1 MTHRLPMRTPGQRV
15 GLCVA
20 AAAVLCG
27 GCSPSYRQDQV
38 LESLKTICATDY
50 KLKVTAKQVGQT
62 LAVHLH
68 HNGILHQQGNQVG
81 LTETA
86 QETLGNLIEA
96 IHRVVLSSDAPIRFY
111 LVLVSDSSIPGAY
124 LTILRYMEDVRR
136 ANANM
141 LPPTE
146 FFHRTIFDLKFVG
159 GAALG
164 LDQFDVSDIT
174 LEEFLSWQLARRI
187 HTHLTEQ
194 LAEHGMAA
202 EVGQCSGEFQ
212 NGEFAFTV
220 TVSPASAAS
229 PDVGGTA
236 AFQPAQEQLIDET
249 LIQQV
254 FQDTTGVIAQVLS
267 DYEFHRFD
275 AVRIVH
281 MPTGRSLHLPKTRLE
296 LFR

>member
-1 MTHRLPMRTPGQRV
+1 MRMAPLWAHISV
-15 GLCVA
+15 LVA
-20 AAAVLCG
+20 AALLA
-27 GCSPSYRQDQV
+27 GCTPSYRQDQI
-38 LESLKTICATDY
+38 LTSLQSICATDY
-50 KLKVTAKQVGQT
+50 KLQVTAKQVGQT

-68 HNGILHQQGNQVG
+68 HTGVLQQQGSQIG
-81 LTETA
+81 LSDHA
-86 QETLGNLIEA
+86 QEILGNLLEA
-96 IHRVVLSSDAPIRFY
+96 IHRVVLSSDARINFY
-111 LVLVSDSSIPGAY
+111 LVLVSDSTIPGAY

-159 GAALG
+159 GAAVG
-164 LDQFDVSDIT
+164 LEQFNVNDIT

-187 HTHLTEQ
+187 HTHLTERLQ
-194 LAEHGMAA
+194 EHGMAV

-212 NGEFAFTV
+212 NREFAFTV
-220 TVSPASAAS
+220 N
-229 PDVGGTA
+229 VGPPLAGGA
-236 AFQPAQEQLIDET
+236 EPLIEES

-254 FQDTTGVIAQVLS
+254 FQDTTNVIAQVLN
-267 DYEFHRFD
+267 DYQFNRFD

>member
-1 MTHRLPMRTPGQRV
+1 MRIPGQRLW
-15 GLCVA
+15 LCVA
-20 AAAVLCG
+20 AAALIS
-27 GCSPSYRQDQV
+27 GCSPSYRHDQV

-50 KLKVTAKQVGQT
+50 QLQVTAKQVGHT

-68 HNGILHQQGNQVG
+68 HDGILQQQGNQVG
-81 LTETA
+81 LTDNA

-96 IHRVVLSSDAPIRFY
+96 IHRVVLSSDAQIRFY

-164 LDQFDVSDIT
+164 LEQFDVSDVT

-194 LAEHGMAA
+194 LAEHGIAA
-202 EVGQCSGEFQ
+202 DVGQCSGEFQ
-212 NGEFAFTV
+212 NREFAFTV
-220 TVSPASAAS
+220 TVAPAPSAS
-229 PDVGGTA
+229 
-236 AFQPAQEQLIDET
+236 QPAQEPLIDES

-254 FQDTTGVIAQVLS
+254 FQDTTSVIAQVLA

-296 LFR
+296 LFH

>member
-1 MTHRLPMRTPGQRV
+1 MRILRHWSGV
-15 GLCVA
+15 G
-20 AAAVLCG
+20 AVLLAVLASASCT
-27 GCSPSYRQDQV
+27 PSYRQDQI
-38 LESLKTICATDY
+38 LTSLQTICATDY

-81 LTETA
+81 LTDTA

-96 IHRVVLSSDAPIRFY
+96 IHRVVLSSDAQIRFY

-229 PDVGGTA
+229 PDVGGTT
-236 AFQPAQEQLIDET
+236 AFQPVDET

-267 DYEFHRFD
+267 DYEFNRFD

>member
-1 MTHRLPMRTPGQRV
+1 MRTPLRSWSLVCAPLLGA
-15 GLCVA
+15 GL
-20 AAAVLCG
+20 AVLAPV

-38 LESLKTICATDY
+38 ISTLQSICADEY
-50 KLKVTAKQVGQT
+50 KLHVTAKQVGQT

-68 HNGILHQQGNQVG
+68 HDGILQQQGNQVG
-81 LTETA
+81 LTDNA
-86 QETLGNLIEA
+86 QEILGNLIEA
-96 IHRVVLSSDAPIRFY
+96 IHRVVLSSDARINFY
-111 LVLVSDSSIPGAY
+111 LVLVSDSTIPGAY

-159 GAALG
+159 GGTVG
-164 LDQFDVSDIT
+164 LDQFDVNDIT

-187 HTHLTEQ
+187 HTHLTEE
-194 LAEHGMAA
+194 LAKHGVNA

-212 NGEFAFTV
+212 NREFAFTV
-220 TVSPASAAS
+220 TVAPPAI
-229 PDVGGTA
+229 G
-236 AFQPAQEQLIDET
+236 AQVPTEQSIDES

-254 FQDTTGVIAQVLS
+254 FQDTTSVIAQVLT
-267 DYEFHRFD
+267 DYQFNRFD
-275 AVRIVH
+275 SVRIVH
-281 MPTGRSLHLPKTRLE
+281 MPTGRSLNLPRARLE

>member
-1 MTHRLPMRTPGQRV
+1 MRIPGRRV
-15 GLCVA
+15 WLCVA
-20 AAAVLCG
+20 AAAAVAG

-38 LESLKTICATDY
+38 LTSLQTICAHDY

-68 HNGILHQQGNQVG
+68 HDGILQQTGNQVG
-81 LTETA
+81 LTDTA
-86 QETLGNLIEA
+86 QEILGNLIEA

-111 LVLVSDSSIPGAY
+111 LVLVSDSTIPGVY

-164 LDQFDVSDIT
+164 LEQFNVSDIT

-194 LAEHGMAA
+194 LAQHGMAA

-220 TVSPASAAS
+220 TVAPPLAA
-229 PDVGGTA
+229 A
-236 AFQPAQEQLIDET
+236 QPSQEPLIDES

-267 DYEFHRFD
+267 DYQFNRFD

-296 LFR
+296 VFH